1 MRLSFTFVLLL
12 PVLAL
17 AEEQADNA
25 FQLTV
30 KPVLCITDNRNP
42 NCDMSFLV
50 IWQSVKQ
57 GYYCLHNDLAE
68 VPVHCWSEERAGRL
82 DDDRIVQDTFSYWM
96 TGDDTD
102 MRLAEVVVEV
112 LRMDSDDRRRKRRKR
127 HVWDIN

>member
-1 MRLSFTFVLLL
+1 MRLFFTFVLLL
-12 PVLAL
+12 PVLTL

-30 KPVLCITDNRNP
+30 KPVLCIIDNRNP

-50 IWQSVKQ
+50 IWQSVKR

-102 MRLAEVVVEV
+102 IRLAEVVVEV

>member
-1 MRLSFTFVLLL
+1 MRLFFTFVLLL

-30 KPVLCITDNRNP
+30 KPVLCIIDNRNP

-50 IWQSVKQ
+50 IWQSVKR

-102 MRLAEVVVEV
+102 IRLAEVVVEV